1 MLNVAKEKKLNHK
14 VTFLKADLT
23 EVWDVQNES
32 VDLVTSSLTLE
43 HIADLDHIFSQANM
57 RLSDDGLFF
66 ISELHPFKQ
75 YNGSAAKYEHKKE
88 VIELEVYIHHITDY
102 TNHATNNGFQLLEI
116 REWFDDQDKTQI
128 PRLISFVF
136 RKAKTNI

>member
-1 MLNVAKEKKLNHK
+1 MLNVAKQKKLNHK

-57 RLSDDGLFF
+57 RLS
-66 ISELHPFKQ
+66 
-75 YNGSAAKYEHKKE
+75 
-88 VIELEVYIHHITDY
+88 
-102 TNHATNNGFQLLEI
+102 I
-116 REWFDDQDKTQI
+116 R
-128 PRLISFVF
+128 R
-136 RKAKTNI
+136 R